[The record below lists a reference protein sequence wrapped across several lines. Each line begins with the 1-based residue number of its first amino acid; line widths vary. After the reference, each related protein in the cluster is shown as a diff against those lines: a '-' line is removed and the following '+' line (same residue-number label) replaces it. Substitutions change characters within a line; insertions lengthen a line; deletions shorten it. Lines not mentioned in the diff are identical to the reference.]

1 MKKKWKDKNKSEKK
15 WFLIRLI
22 GGIAFLTAGAVF
34 GLVSL
39 YMNGWNFY
47 KFITNPTTDLI
58 LLCLV
63 AFGVGAFASLEV
75 K

>member
-39 YMNGWNFY
+39 YLNGWSFV

-58 LLCLV
+58 LLCLI
-63 AFGVGAFASLEV
+63 AFGVFIFASLEV

>member
-1 MKKKWKDKNKSEKK
+1 MKKKWKDKTKSEKK

-22 GGIAFLTAGAVF
+22 GGIAFLVAGAIF

-39 YMNGWNFY
+39 YMSGWSFV
-47 KFITNPTTDLI
+47 KFITDPTTDLI
-58 LLCLV
+58 LLCLI
-63 AFGVGAFASLEV
+63 AFGIIAISSAEV